1 MLSSQKIAQERRP
14 DSRAEKRSDNLIRAF
29 LFRKFRQ
36 LFVQA
41 TERKPGYTHCRRA
54 RRSAQC
60 KAQWIIIWRRTKV
73 RDSVSRL
80 GTVAVEKIRF
90 PNISGESECRA
101 RYYSAKL
108 RGRAETRHFFSSY
121 PNFFPHAQFSEQITT
136 GKFR

>member
-1 MLSSQKIAQERRP
+1 MFQVIKLRSNLLSLQKIAQERRP
-14 DSRAEKRSDNLIRAF
+14 DSRAEKRSDNLIRSF

-41 TERKPGYTHCRRA
+41 TDKRKPGYTHCRRA

-90 PNISGESECRA
+90 PNISGKFECRA
-101 RYYSAKL
+101 SFYSAKL
-108 RGRAETRHFFSSY
+108 RGRAETRHFF
-121 PNFFPHAQFSEQITT
+121 FS
-136 GKFR
+136 

>member
-1 MLSSQKIAQERRP
+1 MLSSRKIAQERRP
-14 DSRAEKRSDNLIRAF
+14 DSRGEKRSDNLIRFF

-41 TERKPGYTHCRRA
+41 TERKPGYTHCRRI

-90 PNISGESECRA
+90 PNISGESECRRA
-101 RYYSAKL
+101 RCYSTKL
-108 RGRAETRHFFSSY
+108 WGHIETRHFFSFYS
-121 PNFFPHAQFSEQITT
+121 NFSLMHNPLNE
-136 GKFR
+136 